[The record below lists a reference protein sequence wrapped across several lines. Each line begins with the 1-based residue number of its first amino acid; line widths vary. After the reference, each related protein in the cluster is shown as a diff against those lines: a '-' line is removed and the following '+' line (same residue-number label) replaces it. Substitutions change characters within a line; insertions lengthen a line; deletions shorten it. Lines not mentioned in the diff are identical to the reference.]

1 MRILATGGAGFLG
14 SHLCERL
21 TSQGHKV
28 ICLDNLTTGSRMNVA
43 HLDSASFEMVVDD
56 VARSVWFDVE
66 QIFHLACPASPAQ
79 YTRDRVGTIVTATQG
94 TLNMLRLAH
103 ALGARILIASTSE
116 VYGDPEQH
124 PQRESYW
131 GNVNPIGERACYDE
145 GKRCA
150 EALAVSYAQ
159 QYGVDVRIVR
169 IFNTYGPRMDT
180 RDGRV
185 VSNLITQALSGQP
198 LTIYGD
204 GTQTRSFCYVS
215 DLIDGLLKMMNL
227 DNDPGPVNLGNPE
240 ELSIRELA
248 EMVRV
253 TSGSSSAIAW
263 RPLPA
268 DDPTRRRPDISKAR
282 QVLGWQPT
290 VGIREGLGRTIE
302 HFRRRLEQRAVDRT
316 GALAS

>member
-1 MRILATGGAGFLG
+1 VRILATGGAGFLG

-21 TSQGHKV
+21 LSEGHKV
-28 ICLDNLTTGSRMNVA
+28 ICLDNLTTGSRSNVA
-43 HLDSASFEMVVDD
+43 HLESADFELVIDD
-56 VARSVWFDVE
+56 VARSGWFDVE
-66 QIFHLACPASPAQ
+66 QIFHLACPASPVH
-79 YTRDRVGTIVTATQG
+79 YTRDRVGTIITATQG

-103 ALGARILIASTSE
+103 ALGARLLIASTSE

-150 EALAVSYAQ
+150 EALAVAFGQ

-204 GTQTRSFCYVS
+204 GSQTRSFCYVS
-215 DLIDGLLKMMNL
+215 DLIEGLLKMMNL
-227 DNDPGPVNLGNPE
+227 PDDPGPVNLGNPE
-240 ELSIRELA
+240 ELRIRDLA
-248 EMVRV
+248 ELVR
-253 TSGSSSAIAW
+253 TASGSTSPISW

-282 QVLGWQPT
+282 RVLGWHPT
-290 VGIREGLGRTIE
+290 IGIRAGLEHTIE
-302 HFRRRLEQRAVDRT
+302 HFRRRLDEQSVGQT

>member
-21 TSQGHKV
+21 KSDGHKV
-28 ICLDNLTTGSRMNVA
+28 ICLDNLTTGSRSNVA
-43 HLDSASFEMVVDD
+43 HLHSPDFDLVVGD

-66 QIFHLACPASPAQ
+66 QIFHLACPASPAH

-159 QYGVDVRIVR
+159 QYGVEVRIVR

-215 DLIDGLLKMMNL
+215 DLIEGLVKMMNL
-227 DNDPGPVNLGNPE
+227 ASDPGPVNLGNPE

-248 EMVRV
+248 ELVRR
-253 TSGSSSAIAW
+253 SSRSSSPISW

-282 QVLGWQPT
+282 KVLGWQPS
-290 VGIREGLGRTIE
+290 VGIREGLDRTIE
-302 HFRRRLEQRAVDRT
+302 YFRGQLEQHTIDRT